1 MIHIGSAE
9 DILNII
15 KDYALDLRLD
25 EMVFLFF
32 VFLVFCT
39 YQFSNVKSVTVGYGD
54 LVYLYKHYAS
64 SSYPYPINLGLGLS

>member
-15 KDYALDLRLD
+15 KDYALDLLLD
-25 EMVFLFF
+25 KMVFFF
-32 VFLVFCT
+32 FL
-39 YQFSNVKSVTVGYGD
+39 FSNVKSATVGYGD

-64 SSYPYPINLGLGLS
+64 SSYPYPINLGLGLI